1 MNLSTSNI
9 ILNPIRLKFLFFYFF
24 IFVGVSGVGAQQDKI
39 AILYL
44 HASDLTADQLYTK
57 EQLENHFLTE
67 SSPVKRFWTEQSA
80 GRYSY
85 EGKVFM
91 VPIDRTE
98 QELKDRISVI
108 KSIFGYSSMDRVLD
122 LDYADY
128 LKEKERKEKNKETV
142 TSYESDD
149 LRWKSINLAIPGY
162 EPDKYTKTILLFGS
176 SGFGKLQFG
185 RSNFSSKENGAKIKV
200 GGVEY
205 PSDIGYVDAYYFS
218 TALMEASSDLGL
230 LHVDKTM
237 LHEWGHTFGVIH
249 SGYLLT
255 DSEPMQGK
263 FYNFATDYD
272 PTTYGNK
279 FDIMGDG
286 EYALHFNAYF
296 KFLTGWISGSEKREV
311 KESTSNISLMPLE
324 GTKGIRA
331 VEIKCPGM
339 LELPKK
345 EYGSGMATVP
355 GKQPASL
362 FIEYRS
368 GIGFDKNLLE
378 DNVIGRDLSVNTKG
392 LLINLAF
399 PDFNEKTMTTEGKN
413 FSLGSNPG
421 DVYKKNVSLLD
432 MSPDNNRTNT
442 DLNRAADN
450 HDEASLIQGNTFYND
465 QLQVAIGN
473 VRLEGGGVLFDVELE
488 KKPGVISGVY
498 TTALFSNQSI
508 TFSSSNKIL
517 YSPDLSYY
525 LTLGQDGNLVI
536 KKSSDDSQ
544 IWKNDKRFD
553 ELAMMR
559 GGGVTLKKDDIVV
572 WSSTIGGD
580 PKAKLIINNDGAL
593 QVLDNNNAVI
603 WPKTYSENNVR
614 DKEGNIYRTAVLAGK
629 TWTMENMNYQTEK
642 SFYQESMDKYGRH
655 FIASRFYIQSEA
667 IQACKSL
674 GADWRLPT
682 YEDFK
687 DLVKIKYPSL
697 EMDAFI
703 SAPIEGINEIYPL
716 GGYTG
721 SYKYITYLKKTQFS
735 IVPIKALWLNDRYLF
750 LNGGTIE
757 KGLLNSSGTGR
768 QSSEFMFPC
777 RCVKD

>member
-24 IFVGVSGVGAQQDKI
+24 IFVGVSGAGAQQDKI

-44 HASDLTADQLYTK
+44 YASDLTADQLYTK

-98 QELKDRISVI
+98 QELIDRIDVI
-108 KSIFGYSSMDRVLD
+108 RNVFRYSSMDRVLD

-128 LKEKERKEKNKETV
+128 MKEKERKEKNKETV
-142 TSYESDD
+142 TPYESDD
-149 LRWKSINLAIPGY
+149 PRWKSINLAIPGY

-176 SGFGKLQFG
+176 SGFGKLKFG

-230 LHVDKTM
+230 LHVDRTM
-237 LHEWGHTFGVIH
+237 LHEWGHTFGVTH
-249 SGYLLT
+249 AGYLLT

-263 FYNFATDYD
+263 FYKFATDYD

-296 KFLTGWISGSEKREV
+296 KFLTGWISDSEKREV
-311 KESTSNISLMPLE
+311 KESTSNIFLMPLE

-339 LELPKK
+339 LELPKN
-345 EYGSGMATVP
+345 EFGSGIAIVP

-378 DNVIGRDLSVNTKG
+378 DKVIGRDLSVNTKG

-399 PDFNEKTMTTEGKN
+399 PDINEKTMTAEGKN

-432 MSPDNNRTNT
+432 MSPDNIRTNT
-442 DLNRAADN
+442 DLNRAGDN
-450 HDEASLIQGNTFYND
+450 HNEASLIQGNTFYND

-508 TFSSSNKIL
+508 TFSSSNKSL

-544 IWKNDKRFD
+544 IWKNDKSID
-553 ELAMMR
+553 ELAMTR

-593 QVLDNNNAVI
+593 QVLDDNNAVI

-629 TWTMENMNYQTEK
+629 TWTLENMNYQTEK
-642 SFYQESMDKYGRH
+642 SFYQESMEKYGRH

-687 DLVKIKYPSL
+687 GLVKIKYPSL

-721 SYKYITYLKKTQFS
+721 SYTYLAYLKKAQFS

-757 KGLLNSSGTGR
+757 KGRLNSSGTGR
-768 QSSEFMFPC
+768 QSSEYMFPC